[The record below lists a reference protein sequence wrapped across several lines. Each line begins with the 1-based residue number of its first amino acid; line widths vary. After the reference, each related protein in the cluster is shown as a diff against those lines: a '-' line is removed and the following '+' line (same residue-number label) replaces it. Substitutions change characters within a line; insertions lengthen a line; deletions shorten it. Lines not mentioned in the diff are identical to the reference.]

1 MINEDDKLLVFT
13 TGQRTMAP
21 HQIGVK
27 LMSKIKFKRK
37 LNIPQ
42 VTQQQKIIRCKLHTL
57 QDIRAFIREQEEARQ
72 RARDGLVGRLEV
84 EITPWHNYKVQC
96 VQ

>member
-1 MINEDDKLLVFT
+1 MINEEDKLLVFT

-42 VTQQQKIIRCKLHTL
+42 VNR
-57 QDIRAFIREQEEARQ
+57 
-72 RARDGLVGRLEV
+72 RL
-84 EITPWHNYKVQC
+84 YYDDK
-96 VQ
+96 